1 MMYFIGIFYLL
12 QRALDV
18 FILCWFIYGNYSVF
32 NAEISID
39 DVFNPNSDTMLRI
52 QQQQKVNQSLHIS
65 TSLNKTINTTTNQSI
80 SIEDHNS
87 TNSTKNHFVANSLI
101 CYTTAFFHILAVYAL
116 IALIVFVAISYQVY
130 LLVKVTPSHEK
141 HHHHHRH
148 RSHYDNSNDPRQ
160 IGRLTVRPY

>member
-1 MMYFIGIFYLL
+1 ML

-39 DVFNPNSDTMLRI
+39 DVFNPNSDTMMRI
-52 QQQQKVNQSLHIS
+52 QQQQKVNQTLNTIS
-65 TSLNKTINTTTNQSI
+65 TSLNKTSTNQSNL
-80 SIEDHNS
+80 IEDRNS
-87 TNSTKNHFVANSLI
+87 TNSTKNDFVADSLI

-141 HHHHHRH
+141 HHHHHHRH

>member
-1 MMYFIGIFYLL
+1 ML

-52 QQQQKVNQSLHIS
+52 QQKVNQTLNIS
-65 TSLNKTINTTTNQSI
+65 TSLNKTLNTTTNQSI
-80 SIEDHNS
+80 LIEDHNS
-87 TNSTKNHFVANSLI
+87 TNSTKNDFVADSLI

-141 HHHHHRH
+141 HHNHHHRH
-148 RSHYDNSNDPRQ
+148 RSHYDDSNDPRQ